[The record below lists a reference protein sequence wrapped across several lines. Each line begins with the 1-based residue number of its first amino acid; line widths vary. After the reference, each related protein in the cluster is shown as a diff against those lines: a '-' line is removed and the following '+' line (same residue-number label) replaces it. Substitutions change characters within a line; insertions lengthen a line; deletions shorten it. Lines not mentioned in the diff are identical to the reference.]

1 MNQLPKI
8 LLSFGMPTPVSH
20 YHLYVDGIE
29 KAGGIA
35 ELRLY
40 PEAEPEKYDGLLLCG
55 GMDIHPSRYG
65 EEVNG
70 SVNMEEARDVAEF
83 ALADA
88 FIKAGKPVF
97 GICRGFQLLNVY
109 FGGSL
114 IQHIDTADHHRNPDK
129 EAVHLVTAEEGF
141 YTENYGKEFTVNS
154 YHHQAVK
161 KLGDGLKVTLTSKED
176 GIIEGFDHESLPIF
190 GVQFHPERM
199 CHTWEKPET
208 VTSTAMFDRFIQMCK
223 K

>member
-1 MNQLPKI
+1 MNKPKI
-8 LLSFGMPTPVSH
+8 LLSFGMPTPLSH
-20 YHLYVDGIE
+20 YHLYVDAIE
-29 KAGGIA
+29 KSGGIA

-70 SVNMEEARDVAEF
+70 SVNMEEARDNSEF
-83 ALADA
+83 PLAKA
-88 FIKAGKPVF
+88 FIEAGKPVF
-97 GICRGFQLLNVY
+97 GICRGFQLLNIH

-114 IQHIDTADHHRNPDK
+114 IQHIDTASDHRVTGG

-141 YTENYGKEFTVNS
+141 FTDTYGKEFPVNS
-154 YHHQAVK
+154 YHHQAVG
-161 KLGDGLKVTLTSKED
+161 KLGEGLKVTLRAKD
-176 GIIEGFDHESLPIF
+176 GIVEGFDHQSLPVF

-199 CHTWEKPET
+199 CYSWDKPET
-208 VTSTAMFDRFIQMCK
+208 VTSTPMFERFLNMCK

>member
-1 MNQLPKI
+1 MNKLPKI

-20 YHLYVDGIE
+20 YHLYVDGVE

-88 FIKAGKPVF
+88 FIKAGKPIF
-97 GICRGFQLLNVY
+97 GICRGFQLLNIY

-114 IQHIDTADHHRNPDK
+114 IQHIDTADRHRDPDK
-129 EAVHLVTAEEGF
+129 EAVHLVTAEDGF
-141 YTENYGKEFTVNS
+141 YADTYGKEFSVNS

-161 KLGDGLKVTLTSKED
+161 KLGNGLKVTLTSKED

-199 CHTWEKPET
+199 CHTRENPET
-208 VTSTAMFDRFIQMCK
+208 VTSTAIFDRFIEMCK